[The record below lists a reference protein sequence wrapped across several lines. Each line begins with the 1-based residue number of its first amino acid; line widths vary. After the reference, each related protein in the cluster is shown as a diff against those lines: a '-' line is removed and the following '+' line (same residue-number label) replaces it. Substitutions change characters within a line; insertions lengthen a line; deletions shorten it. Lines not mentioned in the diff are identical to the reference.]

1 VRETKVAAPV
11 TTTDGDDAE
20 LGNDDGGTD
29 GSGDFLGGLDAET
42 DVTLG
47 VTNDDNGLETGT
59 LTGTGLLLD
68 RLDLLR
74 GKKPKLAL
82 CCFAQN
88 GHYSMHYALI
98 PATHP
103 PRQMSI
109 SYLHDLILELG
120 QEVVNNLVLLD
131 GQRVQVNLLH
141 AVDLASLDETAE
153 LGDGLP
159 LLLLALTTTASTAAS
174 ATTATVTTARTETT
188 ATSGGTAG

>member
-1 VRETKVAAPV
+1 
-11 TTTDGDDAE
+11 
-20 LGNDDGGTD
+20 
-29 GSGDFLGGLDAET
+29 
-42 DVTLG
+42 
-47 VTNDDNGLETGT
+47 
-59 LTGTGLLLD
+59 
-68 RLDLLR
+68 
-74 GKKPKLAL
+74 
-82 CCFAQN
+82 
-88 GHYSMHYALI
+88 
-98 PATHP
+98 
-103 PRQMSI
+103 MSI